1 MWELMLLFFLQ
12 LGLGMSLALKWDELF
27 WLGWFEFF
35 CSADQIDIKWLLLIA
50 CRPFQISPA
59 LRSTL
64 ITMSNSSDFCWVAQ
78 EQWEGRIWLS
88 ILKVRSACGFSF
100 HWGFVFI
107 LLINL
112 VRHSCRLNHMWLLQ
126 ASTQVILS
134 RLPEILE
141 WIQCDWINNT
151 RSHQIR
157 SHQHGGFIL
166 EAANHSTYISMR
178 FIHAAFKY
186 GPVWASNENFEL
198 PYCSFHHVY
207 TTWY

>member
-1 MWELMLLFFLQ
+1 MRNSKGKSYILFDKLSSANPKTWSMLEVIFKFFLLLLFHVLMWELMLVFLQ

-35 CSADQIDIKWLLLIA
+35 CSADQIDTKWLLLIA

-59 LRSTL
+59 LRSTI

-88 ILKVRSACGFSF
+88 ILKVRSTFGFSF

-112 VRHSCRLNHMWLLQ
+112 VRHSCRLNHMWL
-126 ASTQVILS
+126 
-134 RLPEILE
+134 
-141 WIQCDWINNT
+141 
-151 RSHQIR
+151 
-157 SHQHGGFIL
+157 
-166 EAANHSTYISMR
+166 
-178 FIHAAFKY
+178 
-186 GPVWASNENFEL
+186 
-198 PYCSFHHVY
+198 
-207 TTWY
+207 